1 MKQSLSNIRFT
12 LPMQRATSKPH
23 PLTNPKRGETRFP
36 GIKRHAE
43 TLGVS
48 RPHLFLV
55 LTGKRTSES
64 LSRRY
69 AELIRSERKTR
80 KAA

>member
-1 MKQSLSNIRFT
+1 MRFT
-12 LPMQRATSKPH
+12 ISMKRELR
-23 PLTNPKRGETRFP
+23 NPPKTRRGETRFP

-55 LTGKRTSES
+55 LTGQRKSAS
-64 LSRRY
+64 LLRRY
-69 AELIRSERKTR
+69 RELMRSEGRPQPNI
-80 KAA
+80 AA